1 MALQISKKNG
11 TYVLSGNLNTN
22 TSRSFIIHFEYL
34 INTLN
39 YVTVNIDKVKE
50 IDVCGVESLKTLI
63 AISLR
68 NNSRFYIIGNG
79 SKDIYEHQS
88 VSFAA

>member
-11 TYVLSGNLNTN
+11 TYELSGNLNTN

-34 INTLN
+34 INTLK

-50 IDVCGVESLKTLI
+50 IDACGVESLKTLI
-63 AISLR
+63 AISLKS
-68 NNSRFYIIGNG
+68 NSRFYIIGNG
-79 SKDIYEHQS
+79 SKDIYAHQS
-88 VSFAA
+88 NAFAA